1 MYKKLFLDDSR
12 ADELTSEDLEMMKT
26 AVMSTMDF
34 SQNMTLLKRKGDIIS
49 KIFAKQNR
57 SEELLKHLVD
67 WASNESSN
75 GRQFAMYLFEVVSD
89 CHLSSDQL
97 TAFKESFMAIFTK
110 SLTDKEVAVR
120 VAALKA
126 TISFLTSIEDTD
138 IVMGFQVII
147 PQILNTVVESLKENE
162 DQGRQALESMQDL
175 TSACPEIWKQATPQ
189 LVNVISQ
196 VMMQKG
202 FENGTRSAATEVILS
217 LSREMPASLRKV
229 EETKSMFLPA
239 LVQMLTEVED
249 DMDTWAETTDE
260 KEAEVGNTDPHNVAI
275 NAINCISTD
284 LGEKTV
290 LIPFS
295 GLI

>member
-1 MYKKLFLDDSR
+1 
-12 ADELTSEDLEMMKT
+12 MKT
-26 AVMSTMDF
+26 AIMSTMDF
-34 SQNMTLLKRKGDIIS
+34 SQNITLLKRKGDIIS

-162 DQGRQALESMQDL
+162 EQGRQALESMQDL

-189 LVNVISQ
+189 LVNVIS
-196 VMMQKG
+196 
-202 FENGTRSAATEVILS
+202 
-217 LSREMPASLRKV
+217 
-229 EETKSMFLPA
+229 
-239 LVQMLTEVED
+239 
-249 DMDTWAETTDE
+249 
-260 KEAEVGNTDPHNVAI
+260 
-275 NAINCISTD
+275 
-284 LGEKTV
+284 
-290 LIPFS
+290 
-295 GLI
+295 